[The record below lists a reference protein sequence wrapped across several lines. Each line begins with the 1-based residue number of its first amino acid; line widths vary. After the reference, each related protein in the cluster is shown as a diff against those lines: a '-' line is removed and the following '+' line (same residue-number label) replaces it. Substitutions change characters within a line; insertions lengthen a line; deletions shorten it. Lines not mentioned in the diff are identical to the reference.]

1 MSDNTLIYRAA
12 VFLYPKL
19 KWRWFEKYWET
30 KPEWITAARKA
41 IGELWSEYKATA
53 PAATDAS
60 TLLDDDDDDEWSLDD
75 QTSTV
80 DQLWLYENEPHP
92 KEMLQKDSPI
102 QYWISKRAIWPQL
115 AQMALDIYAVP
126 AMSDEPE
133 CVFSIA
139 GNLLS
144 PRRRRL
150 KGEGVEQMLC
160 LKSWQRSGIVSL
172 DEGIFT
178 DNAQIEID
186 DSAHELNT
194 GNLLLHDQIE

>member
-60 TLLDDDDDDEWSLDD
+60 TLLDDDDDDEWSPDD

-92 KEMLQKDSPI
+92 KEMLQKDSLDSNPI
-102 QYWISKRAIWPQL
+102 
-115 AQMALDIYAVP
+115 LD
-126 AMSDEPE
+126 
-133 CVFSIA
+133 
-139 GNLLS
+139 
-144 PRRRRL
+144 
-150 KGEGVEQMLC
+150 
-160 LKSWQRSGIVSL
+160 
-172 DEGIFT
+172 
-178 DNAQIEID
+178 
-186 DSAHELNT
+186 
-194 GNLLLHDQIE
+194 